1 MCAKKE
7 HQKIKLEYGYYID
20 EDGLYFHSMLN
31 GETYELFDIN
41 GVASTTFDFGTDFEI
56 LELAYIYED

>member
-1 MCAKKE
+1 
-7 HQKIKLEYGYYID
+7 
-20 EDGLYFHSMLN
+20 MLN